1 MPKKPRK
8 AKQGHLEEGKPQKPA
23 NDTKSGKAKQNGKK
37 DLRKAQKSKKSYKN
51 TKAKNQHST

>member
-37 DLRKAQKSKKSYKN
+37 DLRKAQKSKKS
-51 TKAKNQHST
+51 